1 MKERRKK
8 EEKKKK
14 KPKIDFF
21 AIINSIP
28 RMQSYIVPAR
38 VMYLYTCVCILI
50 IATRSL
56 ETMKVII
63 SCGIFYCMPIYSGS
77 SISFIPDKKNYVFS
91 IRRK

>member
-8 EEKKKK
+8 KKKK
-14 KPKIDFF
+14 KTKNRFF
-21 AIINSIP
+21 AINSTP
-28 RMQSYIVPAR
+28 RVQSYTVPAR
-38 VMYLYTCVCILI
+38 VMYLYTCVYILI

-77 SISFIPDKKNYVFS
+77 SISFIFDKKNYVFR